1 MEAEKKPEMVSGVYT
16 AGERWHKVGPLDR
29 HVSHALCVS
38 IAAEA
43 SLFTDEGLV
52 MTNVPKLIIRFAL
65 VAEQPNTRD
74 EERLSGISSDNS
86 IAGIKRYTGFV
97 RGRDLYP
104 LFEHVSLEANPR
116 AAKTGAVT
124 TAILESLAKSPELFP
139 FKSKGILLG
148 TSNYE
153 ALQRNRFELR
163 FEDPASEGVL
173 DGGHNM
179 LAIGIHM
186 LSAVVDERELARVSL
201 WEEMKELWDE
211 HHSELNTVREKFDFL
226 VPVELL
232 VPSDAEDE
240 RSVQQFEMSVLD
252 ICAARNNNAQLTQET
267 KSNKLGFYNEI
278 RERLDPEIA
287 QRVEWKSN
295 EWESSEAKPIKV
307 RDLLALSWIPLNKAN
322 EEGFLPLD
330 ISVTPQNIY
339 RNKGECSKQFDKL
352 MFNPFVSEP
361 RDGPIHELTNETVA
375 SCFDILAALPKLYD
389 KVYADFPEA
398 YNANGFRFGANSIV
412 KIFDPTKRETAKDKS
427 AYVATQPT
435 TPFTNMPVNYRYP
448 DGLIM
453 PLVYGLKGLM
463 QMEGNRVAWA
473 TDPFEFLNSYFKDIA
488 GAYRLVLDM
497 ARFDPQK
504 LAKNQA
510 SHEFAVSEFEKALIK
525 HRAKRA
531 A

>member
-1 MEAEKKPEMVSGVYT
+1 M
-16 AGERWHKVGPLDR
+16 
-29 HVSHALCVS
+29 
-38 IAAEA
+38 
-43 SLFTDEGLV
+43 TD
-52 MTNVPKLIIRFAL
+52 TPKLIIRFAL

-74 EERLSGISSDNS
+74 EERLSAVSSENS

-104 LFEHVSLEANPR
+104 LFDHVSLEANPR
-116 AAKTGAVT
+116 AAKTGSVT
-124 TAILESLAKSPELFP
+124 NAILESLARTPELFP

-148 TSNYE
+148 TSNFE

-163 FEDPASEGVL
+163 FEDPESEGVL

-179 LAIGIHM
+179 LALGLHM
-186 LSAVVDERELARVSL
+186 LSTVADERKLSRVA
-201 WEEMKELWDE
+201 LWDE
-211 HHSELNTVREKFDFL
+211 MKDLWDEYRAELENVRDQFEFL

-232 VPSDAEDE
+232 VPSDVDDE
-240 RSVQQFEMSVLD
+240 NSVQQFEMSVLD

-267 KSNKLGFYNEI
+267 KSNKLGLYNEI
-278 RERLDPEIA
+278 RERLTPDIA
-287 QRVEWKSN
+287 KRVEWKSN
-295 EWESSEAKPIKV
+295 EWESSEARPIKV
-307 RDLLALSWIPLNKAN
+307 RDLLALCWIPLNRAN
-322 EEGFLPLD
+322 EAGLLPLD

-352 MFNPFVSEP
+352 MIHPSVSEP
-361 RDGPIHELTNETVA
+361 RDGPTHELFNDTVA
-375 SCFDILAALPKLYD
+375 SCFDILADLPKLYD
-389 KVYADFPEA
+389 KIYADFPDA
-398 YNANGFRFGANSIV
+398 YNSNGFRFGSNQIV
-412 KIFDPTKRETAKDKS
+412 KIYDPAKREMAKDKT
-427 AYVATQPT
+427 AYVATQPRT
-435 TPFTNMPVNYRYP
+435 QFTNKPVYYRYP

-463 QMEGNRVAWA
+463 QIEEDRVTWA
-473 TDPFEFLNSYFKDIA
+473 TDPSKFLDAHFKEIA

-510 SHEFAVSEFEKALIK
+510 SHEFAVGEFEKALIK

>member
-1 MEAEKKPEMVSGVYT
+1 
-16 AGERWHKVGPLDR
+16 
-29 HVSHALCVS
+29 
-38 IAAEA
+38 
-43 SLFTDEGLV
+43 
-52 MTNVPKLIIRFAL
+52 MTNTAKLLIRFAL
-65 VAEQPNTRD
+65 VAEQPSERD
-74 EERLSGISSDNS
+74 EERLTSAGSADS

-104 LFEHVSLEANPR
+104 LFDHVSLEANPR
-116 AAKTGAVT
+116 AAKTGPVT
-124 TAILESLAKSPELFP
+124 QAIMESLERTPELFP

-179 LAIGIHM
+179 LAIGLHM
-186 LSAVVDERELARVSL
+186 LSEVADERKLASATLWDEMKDL
-201 WEEMKELWDE
+201 WEEYREELDAA
-211 HHSELNTVREKFDFL
+211 REKFDFL

-232 VPSDAEDE
+232 VPSSADDAN
-240 RSVQQFEMSVLD
+240 SVQKFEMSVLD

-267 KSNKLGFYNEI
+267 KSNKLGFYDEI
-278 RERLDPEIA
+278 RSRLDLTIA
-287 QRVEWKSN
+287 SRVEWKSN
-295 EWESSEAKPIKV
+295 EWESSEARPIKV
-307 RDLLALSWIPLNKAN
+307 RDLLALAWIPLNAAN
-322 EEGFLPLD
+322 EAKLLPLD

-352 MFNPFVSEP
+352 MFNPGVSRP
-361 RDGPIHELTNETVA
+361 TDGEGPVHELVNDTVA

-389 KVYADFPEA
+389 KIYADFPDA
-398 YNANGFRFGANSIV
+398 YNSNGFRFGSSAIV
-412 KIFDPTKRETAKDKS
+412 KIYDPVKRQAAKDKT

-435 TPFTNMPVNYRYP
+435 TAFTNTPVYYRYP

-463 QMEGNRVAWA
+463 KIEGNRVVWA
-473 TDPFEFLNSYFKDIA
+473 ADPFKFLDAYFKDIA

-525 HRAKRA
+525 HTVKKGTSQSVQTPAHQQ
-531 A
+531 

>member
-1 MEAEKKPEMVSGVYT
+1 
-16 AGERWHKVGPLDR
+16 
-29 HVSHALCVS
+29 
-38 IAAEA
+38 
-43 SLFTDEGLV
+43 
-52 MTNVPKLIIRFAL
+52 MTEIPKLIIRFAL
-65 VAEQPNTRD
+65 VAEQPSTRD
-74 EERLSGISSDNS
+74 EERLSNASSDNS

-104 LFEHVSLEANPR
+104 LFEHVSLDANPR

-124 TAILESLAKSPELFP
+124 SAIIESLSKTPELFP

-179 LAIGIHM
+179 LAIGLFM
-186 LSAVVDERELARVSL
+186 LAAVVDERELARASL
-201 WEEMKELWDE
+201 WEDMKSLWDE
-211 HHSELNTVREKFDFL
+211 HRSELNDVREQFDFL

-232 VPSDAEDE
+232 VPSDADDE

-295 EWESSEAKPIKV
+295 EWESSESKPIKV

-322 EEGFLPLD
+322 ESGLLPLD

-352 MFNPFVSEP
+352 MLHPSVSEP
-361 RDGPIHELTNETVA
+361 RDGPIHELTNDVVA
-375 SCFDILAALPKLYD
+375 SCFDILADLPKLYD
-389 KVYADFPEA
+389 KIYADFPDA
-398 YNANGFRFGANSIV
+398 YNSNGFRFGSNTIV
-412 KIFDPTKRETAKDKS
+412 KIYDPTRREMAKDKS
-427 AYVATQPT
+427 AYVGTQPV
-435 TPFTNMPVNYRYP
+435 TPFLSKPVYYRYP

-463 QMEGNRVAWA
+463 KIQDGRVIWA
-473 TDPFEFLNSYFKDIA
+473 TNPFKFLDSYFKDIA

-510 SHEFAVSEFEKALIK
+510 SHEFAVGEFEKALIMDRSK
-525 HRAKRA
+525 SNG
-531 A
+531 